1 MKQFFKVG
9 RGILRSRTRNSVKI
23 FVINYVIL
31 QTNVFSLRIIN
42 DRNGIGMAC

>member
-9 RGILRSRTRNSVKI
+9 RGILRSHSVKI